1 MTVIRDLL
9 ARDLSQ
15 KIEEIIKLDQADEQ
29 SVYTEITE
37 YIATERIREQYRDI
51 LRAIAEAPSQAHE
64 GVGIWIS
71 GFFGSGKS
79 SFAKNLGY
87 VLANRKVLGKSAGTL
102 FKQQIGDELV
112 SNLVDNINGRIPT
125 EVVMFDV
132 SVDRA
137 VRNANERLAEVMYTV
152 LLRELDYAMD
162 YDIAE
167 LEIELEAGGKLEAFV
182 ALCQKEY
189 GEWRTVRKG
198 AQKVARASAILHKL
212 EPKTYPAADSWARSF
227 TRAADISVA
236 KLVER
241 SFDLTERRRPGKALF
256 FIIDEVGQYVARS
269 TDKIL
274 DLNGIIREFGKE
286 GKNRVKAK
294 KAIAPIWITVT
305 SQEKLDEVVSA
316 IDSQRVNLAWLQD
329 SFKYRIDMAPA
340 DIREVATRRVLAKK
354 PAGETA
360 LAKMFAVNEGSL
372 RTACRLQR
380 THRKSDLNDK
390 DFVQFYPYLPHFV
403 ELSIDIMS
411 GIRLQPGAPRHVGGS
426 NRTIIKQVYEMLVS
440 ERTSLADQ
448 KVGTLVTLD
457 RIFELVEGNL
467 NDEKRRDIDAIT
479 SRLDDKAKK
488 HFWPSRV
495 AKAICLLEFVRDLPR
510 TPENL
515 AALLVDKVGDAAPVE
530 EVKKALQELVAA
542 DFAILKDD
550 GYELLTPTDKN
561 WQKEKKGYLAPR
573 PRDRN
578 DILRAALE
586 DIYSEPELRTF
597 PYKGMRRF
605 KVGVKLDGVALTD
618 EGQIPLS
625 LRMVDAPDDLPA
637 RVAEVQNESRQ
648 DASKNEIFWAF
659 ALTPE
664 IDELVKMLH
673 ASKTMVN
680 KYEQARAQTQI
691 TNEEMACLTNEKH
704 EQARLSR
711 ALHDKLMLALKSG
724 AGLFRGVKKDAGSL
738 GGSLAEMLRKQFE
751 QAMPDLY
758 AKLDMGLRSL
768 SGKETEQFLTAANLN
783 GLPQLFYSGDQGLNL
798 VINDNGRHVP
808 NPAADVA
815 AEVLGYLN
823 REHQYGNKETRIGK
837 VLENHFGGLGYGWES
852 DMVRL
857 VLAVL
862 FRAGQIDVTYSGKKY
877 DSYQE
882 PQSRVPF
889 LNVPAFRS
897 SLLTP
902 TKPLDRKVLTKAVE
916 AYEALTGK
924 TVDVDKN
931 AISAALK
938 KFAEGENGVLLQLT
952 ATAKA
957 RQLPVVGLLDGYG
970 ESLRQILEGAAEDCV
985 RLLAGEGA
993 TLKTTR
999 DRVKDLA
1006 KAMTEE
1012 NLTLIQAARSAVHE
1026 MWPIL
1031 VDRNV
1036 AGELK
1041 AVRDDLAARLESESF
1056 FDALGEIRKG
1066 AEAISAAYT
1075 GLYGGRHG
1083 ERTKKY
1089 ADAIEQIKGRPEWLL
1104 IRVDPKDG
1112 EAGPSVAEAKRLTE
1126 ARRSALLQP
1135 LTRCACESTGVD
1147 GMACPGCRASL
1158 NELDAD
1164 LDALPSRLAGVAA
1177 RILEISTPKEKIQ
1190 RVRITEFFDG
1200 ALDSEESIRQAVE
1213 ELREHLM
1220 KLHAEGFKIVVE

>member
-1 MTVIRDLL
+1 MMAIRELLVRDLGH
-9 ARDLSQ
+9 

-51 LRAIAEAPSQAHE
+51 LRAIAEAPTQPHE

-87 VLANRKVLGKSAGTL
+87 VLSNPVVLGKQSSAL

-112 SNLVDNINGRIPT
+112 SSLVDSINARIPT

-137 VRNANERLAEVMYTV
+137 VRNSSERLAEVMYTV
-152 LLRELDYAMD
+152 LLRELDYATD

-167 LEIELEAGGKLEAFV
+167 LEIELEAGGKLDAFV
-182 ALCQKEY
+182 AQCQNEY
-189 GEWRTVRKG
+189 GDWRTVRKG

-241 SFDLTERRRPGKALF
+241 SFDLTARRRPGKALF

-274 DLNGIIREFGKE
+274 DLQAIVREFGLV

-294 KAIAPIWITVT
+294 KAIAPIWVAVT
-305 SQEKLDEVVSA
+305 SQEKLDEVVA
-316 IDSQRVNLAWLQD
+316 ALDSRRVELAKLQD

-354 PAGETA
+354 PAAETT
-360 LAKMFAVNEGSL
+360 LAKLYAANEGAM

-380 THRKSDLNDK
+380 THRKSDLNHR

-411 GIRLQPGAPRHVGGS
+411 GIRLQPGAPRHLGGS

-440 ERTSLADQ
+440 DRTALANE

-467 NDEKRRDIDAIT
+467 NDEKRKDIDAIT
-479 SRLDDKAKK
+479 SRLDDKTKK
-488 HFWPSRV
+488 YVWPSRV

-510 TPENL
+510 TPENI

-530 EVKKALQELVAA
+530 ETKKALQELVAA

-578 DILRAALE
+578 DLLRSALE
-586 DIYSEPELRTF
+586 EIFSEPEMRAY
-597 PYKGMRRF
+597 PYKGSRRF
-605 KVGVKLDGVALTD
+605 KVGVKLDGVTITE

-625 LRMVDAPDDLPA
+625 LRMVDASDELTA
-637 RVAEVQNESRQ
+637 RAAEVQNESRQ
-648 DASKNEIFWAF
+648 EGSKNDIFWVF

-704 EQARLSR
+704 EAARLTR
-711 ALHDKLMLALKSG
+711 TLHDKLHLALKSG
-724 AGLFRGVKKDAGSL
+724 AGLFRGVKKDASSL
-738 GGSLAEMLRKQFE
+738 GGNLPEMLRKQFE
-751 QAMPDLY
+751 LAMPDLY
-758 AKLDMGLRSL
+758 AKLDIGLRAL

-798 VINDNGRHVP
+798 VITDSGRQIP
-808 NPAADVA
+808 NPAANIA
-815 AEVLGYLN
+815 AEVLAYLN
-823 REHQYGNKETRIGK
+823 REHQYGNKETRLGK
-837 VLENHFGGLGYGWES
+837 ALEHQFGGLGYGWES

-862 FRAGQIDVTYSGKKY
+862 FRAGQIDVTYSGKRY
-877 DSYQE
+877 DSYSE
-882 PQSRVPF
+882 PHSRVPF

-897 SLLTP
+897 SLFTP

-916 AYEALTGK
+916 AYESLTGR

-931 AISAALK
+931 AISTALK
-938 KFAEGENGVLLQLT
+938 KFAEGENGTLLQLL

-957 RQLPVVGLLDGYG
+957 QQLPVVGLLEGYG
-970 ESLRQILEGAAEDCV
+970 ESLRQILDGAAEDCV

-993 TLKTTR
+993 TLKATR
-999 DRVKDLA
+999 DRIKELA
-1006 KAMTEE
+1006 KSLTDD
-1012 NLTLIQAARSAVHE
+1012 NLKLLQTARRALNEVWPVLVARSA
-1026 MWPIL
+1026 
-1031 VDRNV
+1031 
-1036 AGELK
+1036 AGDLQ
-1041 AVRDDLAARLESESF
+1041 AVRDDLAARLESESLF
-1056 FDALGEIRKG
+1056 ESFGEVRKG
-1066 AEAISAAYT
+1066 TEAIMAAYAAI
-1075 GLYGGRHG
+1075 YSPKHA
-1083 ERTKKY
+1083 ERSKKY
-1089 ADAIEQIKGRPEWLL
+1089 AAAIEQVKGRPEWTTVPADLQ
-1104 IRVDPKDG
+1104 
-1112 EAGPSVAEAKRLTE
+1112 AS
-1126 ARRSALLQP
+1126 LLQP
-1135 LTRCACESTGVD
+1135 LTRCACDQTVLSGLVC
-1147 GMACPGCRASL
+1147 AGCRASL

-1164 LDALPSRLAGVAA
+1164 LDALPSRFAGVVA
-1177 RILEISTPKEKIQ
+1177 RILEISTPKEKVQ
-1190 RVRITEFFDG
+1190 RVRIAGFFDG
-1200 ALDSEESIRQAVE
+1200 ALDSEEAIRKAVE

>member
-1 MTVIRDLL
+1 MTMIRDLL
-9 ARDLSQ
+9 TRDLGQ

-29 SVYTEITE
+29 SVHTEITE

-51 LRAIAEAPSQAHE
+51 LRAIAEAPSQPNE
-64 GVGIWIS
+64 GVGVWIS

-87 VLANRKVLGKSAGTL
+87 ALSNRAVLGKPAGTL
-102 FKQQIGDELV
+102 FKQQIGDDLV
-112 SNLVDNINGRIPT
+112 TSLVDNINGRIPT
-125 EVVMFDV
+125 EVIMFDV

-137 VRNANERLAEVMYTV
+137 VRNATEKLAEVMYTV
-152 LLRELDYAMD
+152 LLRELDYATD

-167 LEIELEAGGKLEAFV
+167 LEIELEAGGKLDAFV

-189 GEWRTVRKG
+189 GDWRTVRKG

-212 EPKTYPAADSWARSF
+212 EAKTYPAADSWARSLK
-227 TRAADISVA
+227 RSEDISVA

-241 SFDLTERRRPGKALF
+241 SFDLAARRRSGKALF

-274 DLNGIIREFGKE
+274 DLQAIVREFGLV

-294 KAIAPIWITVT
+294 KAIAPIWVAVT
-305 SQEKLDEVVSA
+305 SQEKLDEVVA
-316 IDSQRVNLAWLQD
+316 ALDSRRVELAKLQD

-354 PAGETA
+354 PAAETT
-360 LAKMFAVNEGSL
+360 LAKLFAANEGSM

-411 GIRLQPGAPRHVGGS
+411 GIRLQPGAPRHLGGS

-440 ERTSLADQ
+440 ERTALAGQ

-467 NDEKRRDIDAIT
+467 NDEKRKDIDAIT
-479 SRLDDKAKK
+479 TRLDDKVKK
-488 HFWPSRV
+488 YFWPSRV

-510 TPENL
+510 TEGNI
-515 AALLVDKVGDAAPVE
+515 AAMLVDTVGDAAPVE
-530 EVKKALQELVAA
+530 EVKKALQALQAA

-578 DILRAALE
+578 DILRRALE
-586 DIYSEPELRTF
+586 EICSEPEVRTF
-597 PYKGMRRF
+597 PYKGTRRF
-605 KVGVKLDGVALTD
+605 KVGVKLDSVALTD

-625 LRMVDAPDDLPA
+625 LRLVDAPDDLPG

-648 DASKNEIFWAF
+648 DGSKNEIFWAF
-659 ALTPE
+659 AMTPE
-664 IDELVKMLH
+664 LDELVKNLH
-673 ASKTMVN
+673 ASRTMVN

-691 TNEEMACLTNEKH
+691 TNEEMACLNNEKH
-704 EQARLSR
+704 EEARLSR
-711 ALHDKLMLALKSG
+711 SLHDKLNLALKSG
-724 AGLFRGVKKDAGSL
+724 AGLFRGVKRDASSL
-738 GGSLAEMLRKQFE
+738 GGSLPEMFRKQFE
-751 QAMPDLY
+751 LAMPDLY
-758 AKLDMGLRSL
+758 PKLDMGLRSL

-798 VINDNGRHVP
+798 VINDNGRQVP

-823 REHQYGNKETRIGK
+823 REHQYGNKDTRLGK
-837 VLENHFGGLGYGWES
+837 ALENHFSGLGYGWES
-852 DMVRL
+852 DMIRL

-862 FRAGQIDVTYSGKKY
+862 FRASQIDVTYSGKRY
-877 DSYQE
+877 DSYAE

-897 SLLTP
+897 SLFTP

-916 AYEALTGK
+916 CYESLTGK

-931 AISAALK
+931 AIATALK
-938 KFAEGENGVLLQLT
+938 KFADAENGTLLQLA

-957 RQLPVVGLLDGYG
+957 QQLPVVGLLDAYG
-970 ESLRQILEGAAEDCV
+970 ETLRQIREGAAEDCV

-999 DRVKDLA
+999 DRVKELA
-1006 KAMTEE
+1006 KALSED
-1012 NLTLIQAARSAVHE
+1012 NLKLLHAARRAVHE
-1026 MWPIL
+1026 MWPLL
-1031 VDRNV
+1031 VARSAD
-1036 AGELK
+1036 GDLK
-1041 AVRDDLAARLESESF
+1041 SIRDDLAARLEAESF
-1056 FDALGEIRKG
+1056 FEAFAELRKGTDALV
-1066 AEAISAAYT
+1066 AAYIS
-1075 GLYGGRHG
+1075 LYTGRHD
-1083 ERTKKY
+1083 ERTRKY
-1089 ADAIEQIKGRPEWLL
+1089 ASAIEQVKGRPEWT
-1104 IRVDPKDG
+1104 
-1112 EAGPSVAEAKRLTE
+1112 SVPPDLQPG
-1126 ARRSALLQP
+1126 LLQP
-1135 LTRCACESTGVD
+1135 LTRCACERTGLE
-1147 GMACPGCRASL
+1147 GMTCPGCMASL
-1158 NELDAD
+1158 NEIEAD

-1177 RILEISTPKEKIQ
+1177 RIVEISTPKEKVQ
-1190 RVRITEFFDG
+1190 RVRIAGFFDG
-1200 ALDSEESIRQAVE
+1200 ALDSEEAIRQAVE